1 MYNIEKI
8 HKKIENFRDNRVWVT
23 KKIRMDSE
31 ARMNHNNIIS
41 IFIVNYYTFIILAL
55 SVISLI
61 LDDKYSSSLT
71 ILTTIVS
78 IALFGISLFIS
89 LYGFKEKALYY
100 KQSHI
105 DLAEIEFELDHL
117 LMRTDIGEKI
127 LLEKFHDL
135 KLKYNH
141 IMEKTDNHSTYDRLN
156 FLKQSD
162 KLNRDSLWFTYYFKY
177 KTPTFLF
184 KTSIIILP
192 ILIGIVWWYVK
203 GSEL

>member
-1 MYNIEKI
+1 
-8 HKKIENFRDNRVWVT
+8 
-23 KKIRMDSE
+23 MDSE

-41 IFIVNYYTFIILAL
+41 IFIVNYYTFMILAL

-162 KLNRDSLWFTYYFKY
+162 KLNRDSLWFAYYFKY

>member
-1 MYNIEKI
+1 MGNIENI
-8 HKKIENFRDNRVWVT
+8 QKKIENFRDNRVWVT

-31 ARMNHNNIIS
+31 ARMNHNNIFS
-41 IFIVNYYTFIILAL
+41 IFIVNYYTFIVLAL
-55 SVISLI
+55 SVVSLI

-89 LYGFKEKALYY
+89 LYGYKEKALYY

-117 LMRTDIGEKI
+117 VMKSDIEENN
-127 LLEKFHDL
+127 LLDKFHEL
-135 KLKYNH
+135 KIKYNH

-162 KLNRDSLWFTYYFKY
+162 KLNRDSIWFAYYFKY
-177 KTPTFLF
+177 KIPIFLF
-184 KTSIIILP
+184 KASIIILP
-192 ILIGIVWWYVK
+192 ILIGIVWWYFK
-203 GSEL
+203 GSKL